1 MLTVREEKKYFSKNV
16 TVLPFYE
23 LLDNYVGQRLVHYMT
38 IDIEGFEYSILNE
51 ILLGRKLASQG
62 IAFCQID
69 AELHNVRLDSNQPIR
84 DFVQQF
90 LSPES
95 NYLPVYYSL
104 FLGRHHKITFIN
116 VNRKEC
122 KQMFDMTKYLI

>member
-23 LLDNYVGQRLVHYMT
+23 LLDSYVGQRLVHYMT

-51 ILLGRKLASQG
+51 ILPGRKLASQE
-62 IAFCQID
+62 ISFCQID
-69 AELHNVRLDSNQPIR
+69 AELHNVRLDSNQSTR

-104 FLGRHHKITFIN
+104 FLGMHHKITFIN
-116 VNRKEC
+116 INREEC
-122 KQMFDMTKYLI
+122 RQMFDMTKYLI